1 MAHVALADHMDSHV
15 DPWLTMRF
23 SQNLLLNLADQWKCL
38 CLNDKQRLQRVIL
51 PFGLRFDNEKF
62 GTAETTPVLS
72 MLSRI
77 QPPYKKM
84 ATFKFLSLN
93 QIEEFLRDMQRL
105 QEAMEST
112 ASLE

>member
-1 MAHVALADHMDSHV
+1 
-15 DPWLTMRF
+15 
-23 SQNLLLNLADQWKCL
+23 
-38 CLNDKQRLQRVIL
+38 
-51 PFGLRFDNEKF
+51 
-62 GTAETTPVLS
+62 
-72 MLSRI
+72 
-77 QPPYKKM
+77 M